1 MTVVRRQMPGRGIA
15 GGIAAVEVEADVEVV
30 EVVDLPAGAVQ
41 GELEPAAVLAAEQD
55 AGVERMGHVEE
66 AQDHGAGRLDDQA
79 GGDPLVDEI
88 RAEEELMLAGLA
100 GRGLEG
106 AVAERPAAQGDAAG
120 RLGFRGLE
128 SSV

>member
-1 MTVVRRQMPGRGIA
+1 MAVVRRQMPGRGVA
-15 GGIAAVEVEADVEVV
+15 GGVAAVEAQADVEVV

-66 AQDHGAGRLDDQA
+66 AQDHGAGRLDDQP
-79 GGDPLVDEI
+79 GGDPLASLLMVKEI
-88 RAEEELMLAGLA
+88 RPQKELMLAGLA

-106 AVAERPAAQGDAAG
+106 AVAECPAPQG
-120 RLGFRGLE
+120 
-128 SSV
+128 